1 MNILITICARGGS
14 KGIPGKNIRVLNGK
28 PLIAYTIET
37 AKKFTL
43 NHNADIALS
52 TDGIEI
58 KNTAAVIGLQT
69 SYIRPENLA
78 SDTAGKIDV
87 ITDVMQYMENTFSKT
102 YDFVIDLDI
111 TSPLRTIDDIEK
123 AYQKLSENVNA
134 LNIFS
139 VSPAKRNP
147 YFNMVE
153 ETDGGFVKTIKDGK
167 LFISRQEAPKVY
179 DMNASFYIF
188 KKKFFENNWRV
199 TTTNASLAYIM
210 PHICFDLDEP
220 EDFTIMEILIQQ
232 NLLDFSL

>member
-14 KGIPGKNIRVLNGK
+14 KGIPGKNIRTLNGK

-37 AKKFTL
+37 AKNFAINKE
-43 NHNADIALS
+43 ADIALS
-52 TDGIEI
+52 TDSNQI
-58 KNTAAVIGLQT
+58 KNTAAVFGLQT
-69 SYIRPENLA
+69 SYERPEKLA
-78 SDTAGKIDV
+78 TDTAGKVDA
-87 ITDVMQYMENTFSKT
+87 ITDVMHYMEHAYSKA
-102 YDFVIDLDI
+102 YDIVIDLDV
-111 TSPLRTIDDIEK
+111 TSPLRNTKDLEN
-123 AYQKLSENVNA
+123 AYVQLLQNNDA

-153 ETDGGFVKTIKDGK
+153 ENADGFFRTIKDGK
-167 LFISRQEAPKVY
+167 IFKSRQQAPKVY

-199 TTTNASLAYIM
+199 STTNASLAYIM

-220 EDFTIMEILIQQ
+220 EDFLIMETLMKQ
-232 NLLDFSL
+232 NLLDFNL